1 MRTASDN
8 SGNRSSRRRFLT
20 GASAA
25 SLLGLAGPAKAEPLP
40 EIRKIRLLSDSV
52 ICLAPQ
58 FLAEEL
64 LRLEGFS
71 EVEYVRSG
79 AGELGINLLG

>member
-1 MRTASDN
+1 MKTVSDK
-8 SGNRSSRRRFLT
+8 SGNRFSRRGFL
-20 GASAA
+20 ASSSALGAA
-25 SLLGLAGPAKAEPLP
+25 SLLGLPRPAAAEPPP
-40 EIRKIRLLSDSV
+40 EIRKIRLLSDPV

-71 EVEYVRSG
+71 EVEYVNPR
-79 AGELGINLLG
+79 AGS